1 MKETIMNDAMLKN
14 TEMSTIKDVILG
26 ITVANHQVIV
36 GQVVTKGNT
45 THIILRVVIII
56 HRWCEF

>member
-1 MKETIMNDAMLKN
+1 MNDAMLKN

>member
-1 MKETIMNDAMLKN
+1 MNDAMLKN
-14 TEMSTIKDVILG
+14 TETSTIKDMILG

-45 THIILRVVIII
+45 RHLTLPVIIII
-56 HRWCEF
+56 HRWCDQF